1 MPSMFGRNKWIPKDA
16 PFHHG
21 LTPFLSVVSKI
32 IYTELMVR
40 LSFLLSSVL
49 TNCNLGHRI
58 AQVRVVFEIPSRAVR
73 EHQIFHSSM
82 ALPTHLAYIEWFS
95 PLSASPSVAAAKID
109 VFAKNG
115 YNKCN
120 KFRTIMKIIT

>member
-21 LTPFLSVVSKI
+21 LTPFLYVGSKI
-32 IYTELMVR
+32 IYMELTVR

-58 AQVRVVFEIPSRAVR
+58 AQVRIVFEILSRVVR

-82 ALPTHLAYIEWFS
+82 ALPTHLTYVEWFS
-95 PLSASPSVAAAKID
+95 PLSASPDI
-109 VFAKNG
+109 N
-115 YNKCN
+115 NKMDKVTKLVHKDHN
-120 KFRTIMKIIT
+120 SFRHVII